1 MKGFL
6 LKDVTGSVTHG
17 KEDRK
22 YPEPMC
28 CISIDDGSQDDITMM
43 EYLSDINAEVFN
55 DFASN
60 SIPITYYLSVGH
72 LAEPKKLEQYYPGI
86 IKQETFL
93 LTQQALFNHYK
104 DYGAEIGCH
113 GWQHR
118 DLLETLDES
127 VFDYWKK
134 ETIEAKKQ
142 LETWFN
148 QEVNSYSFPY
158 GKVPYSLA
166 CMLDELNVFKSM
178 RGYQLRYDWKVDS
191 FHYPDILI
199 SEMFKLY
206 KVISSEW
213 SHGLPQRCYPDIHIA
228 GHSKEFV
235 ELYKKDRE
243 KMMLLFKAL
252 KVLGYKF
259 VTASNYYYQEVPF

>member
-1 MKGFL
+1 MNEFFL
-6 LKDVTGSVTHG
+6 KIVNGSVTHG

-28 CISIDDGSQDDITMM
+28 CISIDDGSQDDLTMALHLVDVYS
-43 EYLSDINAEVFN
+43 ELSVWV
-55 DFASN
+55 
-60 SIPITYYLSVGH
+60 PLTCYLSVGH
-72 LAEPKKLEQYYPGI
+72 LEDVEKLAQYYPDY
-86 IKQETFL
+86 FL
-93 LTQQALFNHYK
+93 NEHRNPLENVLFNYSS
-104 DYGAEIGCH
+104 DMFEIGCH

-158 GKVPYSLA
+158 GKAPYSLA

-178 RGYQLRYDWKVDS
+178 RGYQLKYDWKVDS